1 MLVKTKIE
9 HANDHGEKRAKAVG
23 DVYSHPSPATL
34 IGTGY
39 VEFASAARRRR
50 KPIAEQTDD

>member
-9 HANDHGEKRAKAVG
+9 HANDHGDKRCKAVG

-34 IGTGY
+34 IATGY
-39 VEFASAARRRR
+39 VEAASAAKRRR
-50 KPIAEQTDD
+50 KPVVEQADD